1 MAKVFDSSAV
11 LAALYGEPG
20 GDKVKQDLPGGVVS
34 SVNASEIITVL
45 MRKGAPFEEAS
56 AILRKTLLKV
66 QDFTLESALKTA
78 SLLSPQARSRGLSL
92 GDRACLATGLLL
104 RLPVVTAERNWT
116 GLSVPGLK
124 IETIRP

>member
-11 LAALYGEPG
+11 LAALYREPG

-34 SVNASEIITVL
+34 SVNASEIIMVL

-56 AILRKTLLKV
+56 AALRKTLLKV
-66 QDFTLESALKTA
+66 QDFTLEGALKTA

-104 RLPVVTAERNWT
+104 QLPVVTAERNWT

>member
-56 AILRKTLLKV
+56 TILRKTLLKV

-104 RLPVVTAERNWT
+104 QLPVVTAERNWT

>member
-45 MRKGAPFEEAS
+45 MRKGAPFEEA
-56 AILRKTLLKV
+56 AAALRKTLLKV
-66 QDFTLESALKTA
+66 QDFTFEGALKTA

>member
-104 RLPVVTAERNWT
+104 QLPVVTAERNWT

>member
-20 GDKVKQDLPGGVVS
+20 GDKVKQALPGGVVS

-104 RLPVVTAERNWT
+104 QLPVVTAERNWT

>member
-78 SLLSPQARSRGLSL
+78 SLRSPQARSRGLSL